1 MKKKKEADETF
12 TEQFSNNIPNEL
24 ECVNSAIKYMKCE
37 PTFHFSLKVK
47 CVLAIV
53 GMYDK
58 SNR

>member
-37 PTFHFSLKVK
+37 PTFHFFLESK
-47 CVLAIV
+47 
-53 GMYDK
+53 MRSRY
-58 SNR
+58 NRDV